1 LLRILDRYILR
12 EVVVSWLGVTGVLLA
27 ILITNQVASV
37 LARAAESGYPRGVV
51 LELIALA
58 VVQNVSVI
66 LPVGLLLGV
75 VLALGRLYHDSEM
88 TAAVRL
94 RLLLAQDRPTIQG
107 YDQDEFARR
116 LYYDRPHETSLELF
130 RYARE
135 STSEILDRL
144 TPAEWVREGTHTE
157 AGPYGVESWLK
168 TYAEHAHKH
177 ARQIRV
183 VRDAATK
190 KA

>member
-1 LLRILDRYILR
+1 MLAEERKKLIELYRGGYAAVAEALLKISPEEQEGKPGPGRWSVR
-12 EVVVSWLGVTGVLLA
+12 EIVHHLA
-27 ILITNQVASV
+27 
-37 LARAAESGYPRGVV
+37 
-51 LELIALA
+51 
-58 VVQNVSVI
+58 
-66 LPVGLLLGV
+66 
-75 VLALGRLYHDSEM
+75 DSEM

-94 RLLLAQDRPTIQG
+94 RLLIAQDRPTIQG

-116 LYYDRPHETSLELF
+116 LYYDRPYEASLELF
-130 RYARE
+130 RVARQ
-135 STSEILDRL
+135 STAEILERL

-177 ARQIRV
+177 ARQILEA
-183 VRDAATK
+183 RDAAVK

>member
-1 LLRILDRYILR
+1 M
-12 EVVVSWLGVTGVLLA
+12 GGF
-27 ILITNQVASV
+27 V
-37 LARAAESGYPRGVV
+37 LAEERTKLIERYRDGYAAIAEALLKITPE
-51 LELIALA
+51 ELGFKPDPKRWSVREIVHHLA
-58 VVQNVSVI
+58 
-66 LPVGLLLGV
+66 
-75 VLALGRLYHDSEM
+75 DSEM

-94 RLLLAQDRPTIQG
+94 RMLIAQDRPTLQG

-130 RYARE
+130 RLARE

-144 TPAEWVREGTHTE
+144 TPTEWVREGTHSE

-168 TYAEHAHKH
+168 TYSEHAHKH

-183 VRDAATK
+183 VRDAAAK
-190 KA
+190 QI